1 VGYDPQWILQ
11 SPAFATGLM
20 ATQVAPL
27 LKAEAWLMGNGG
39 ALWGDTSQP
48 GMQKMLNDIQTYAPG
63 QQPDYFFQAGYTLGW
78 ITAAI
83 VKKAADNKDLSRT
96 GFVNA
101 FNSIGTINTGGL
113 APPLTYGSSPN
124 QRVPLRDDR
133 IFIIDPTQPGDIKPI
148 TGDFTG
154 TAAMASQF

>member
-1 VGYDPQWILQ
+1 
-11 SPAFATGLM
+11 M

-27 LKAEAWLMGNGG
+27 LQAEAWLMGAGG

-48 GMQKMLNDIQTYAPG
+48 GMQQMLSDIQTYAPS
-63 QQPDYFFQAGYTLGW
+63 QQPDYFFQAGYTLAW

-83 VKKAADNKDLSRT
+83 IKKAADNKDLSRT

-101 FNSIGTINTGGL
+101 FSSIGTVDTGGL
-113 APPLTYGSSPN
+113 LPPLAYGSSPN
-124 QRVPLRDDR
+124 QRVPTRDSR
-133 IFIIDPTQPGDIKPI
+133 IFAIDPTQPGDIKPI

-154 TAAMASQF
+154 SAADVSQF

>member
-1 VGYDPQWILQ
+1 
-11 SPAFATGLM
+11 M

-27 LKAEAWLMGNGG
+27 LQAEALLMGNGG

-48 GMQKMLNDIQTYAPG
+48 GMQEMLNDVQKYAPG
-63 QQPDYFFQAGYTLGW
+63 QQPDYFFQAGYTLAK

-83 VKKAADNKDLSRT
+83 IKKAADNNDLSRT
-96 GFVNA
+96 GLVNA
-101 FNSIGTINTGGL
+101 FNSIGTIDTGGL
-113 APPLTYGSSPN
+113 LPTLTYGSSPN
-124 QRVPLRDDR
+124 QRVPERDSR
-133 IFIIDPTQPGDIKPI
+133 IFAIDPTQPGDIKPI

>member
-1 VGYDPQWILQ
+1 
-11 SPAFATGLM
+11 
-20 ATQVAPL
+20 
-27 LKAEAWLMGNGG
+27 
-39 ALWGDTSQP
+39 
-48 GMQKMLNDIQTYAPG
+48 MQQMMNDIQTYAPG
-63 QQPDYFFQAGYTLGW
+63 QQPDYFFQAGYTLAW

-101 FNSIGTINTGGL
+101 FNNIGTINTGGL

-133 IFIIDPTQPGDIKPI
+133 IFAIDPTQPGDIKPI

-154 TAAMASQF
+154 TAAQASQF